1 MWLYTTARAWFP
13 RNDTGNK
20 QLSSAEGVEDA
31 GPRLS
36 VYVLDGTKR
45 RTIWIDKELCDDT
58 RNKYLQQK
66 GSKLTHWQEQLT
78 KEWSLQDEKHQ
89 QPFGLNVG
97 SKRISAGDSGDCG
110 AHTHIKREAVML
122 LQQIADTPPNFLTKG
137 VKFNFF
143 LNLKFLSF

>member
-1 MWLYTTARAWFP
+1 MWLHTTARAWFP
-13 RNDTGNK
+13 RSDTGKK
-20 QLSSAEGVEDA
+20 QLSSVERVEDA

-36 VYVLDGTKR
+36 VYVLDRTKR
-45 RTIWIDKELCDDT
+45 RTIWEDLRSFAMTLE
-58 RNKYLQQK
+58 NKYLQQK
-66 GSKLTHWQEQLT
+66 GSKLTHWQGQLT

-97 SKRISAGDSGDCG
+97 GKRISAGDSGDCG
-110 AHTHIKREAVML
+110 AHTLIKREAVTL

-143 LNLKFLSF
+143 